1 MFGLRFKVSC
11 HFFKTKR
18 RAAAV
23 DSDGDQV
30 RDFAARIPHKHSH
43 THTPIHNDNQQQ
55 QQEQQLLSNCS
66 STHLIPPATRLPT
79 TLRILSLSLCRAL
92 SLSLSL
98 SFSLKSWCYACARSP
113 SFTLVRLY
121 VCVCVY
127 WCCINKSNQRTFLS
141 NPTQNETERRT
152 WLCYCVI
159 IFRVYE
165 AGKGGREWEQ
175 RLDYFR
181 VNSVWVWGGRKEVG

>member
-1 MFGLRFKVSC
+1 ML
-11 HFFKTKR
+11 
-18 RAAAV
+18 A
-23 DSDGDQV
+23 
-30 RDFAARIPHKHSH
+30 
-43 THTPIHNDNQQQ
+43 
-55 QQEQQLLSNCS
+55 
-66 STHLIPPATRLPT
+66 
-79 TLRILSLSLCRAL
+79 RAL
-92 SLSLSL
+92 PHLHL
-98 SFSLKSWCYACARSP
+98 FACMC
-113 SFTLVRLY
+113 

-152 WLCYCVI
+152 WQCYCVI

-181 VNSVWVWGGRKEVG
+181 VNSVCVCVGRKEGSRVTVALLAGQVSSFSAPATACDSPKLFWVFVVYRYAQHDGAATAAVNTPWN

>member
-1 MFGLRFKVSC
+1 M
-11 HFFKTKR
+11 
-18 RAAAV
+18 
-23 DSDGDQV
+23 
-30 RDFAARIPHKHSH
+30 
-43 THTPIHNDNQQQ
+43 
-55 QQEQQLLSNCS
+55 
-66 STHLIPPATRLPT
+66 
-79 TLRILSLSLCRAL
+79 
-92 SLSLSL
+92 
-98 SFSLKSWCYACARSP
+98 
-113 SFTLVRLY
+113 
-121 VCVCVY
+121 Y

-181 VNSVWVWGGRKEVG
+181 VNSVCECGVEGRKEVG